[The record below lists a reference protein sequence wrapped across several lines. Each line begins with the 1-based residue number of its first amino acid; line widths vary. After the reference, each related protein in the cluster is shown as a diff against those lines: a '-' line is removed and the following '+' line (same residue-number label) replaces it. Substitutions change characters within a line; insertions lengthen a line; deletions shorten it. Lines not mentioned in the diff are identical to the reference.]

1 MKRGILSLLAIAVIG
16 VATADEKQQI
26 FLEELSRQAGFVAK
40 STGQTHALVFQQLKM
55 EDAIRERHLG
65 SRLREEFK
73 DRLTGI
79 SVEHAM
85 GSSLVV
91 RLKGD
96 APVEDRILDMDGA
109 RLVIKF
115 LTEYSHTLQELKEAQ
130 NKNHRM
136 LRSAFPNFNGSY
148 VDETTGEIVLNLY
161 SQKNDAA
168 DSIVA
173 KKAAQ
178 EILGVPVRIKIS
190 NARFMRHS
198 IKGGA
203 GINIGCTTGFAVQ
216 NKMNFSRGILSA
228 AHCDGH
234 YVTYYDPDGSSAILI
249 TQGESN
255 NATDDVKWY
264 RPYGFG
270 FFVGLVEPKFY
281 SAMSS
286 YPTTVTG
293 KITQSETQINNVV
306 CHRGITSG
314 YTCGKVVSTQHK
326 VPDDDSGLGACG
338 PSYSPVSCAET
349 WIHVE
354 PFMGGNLAPDLA
366 CASGDSG
373 GPWFSG
379 TKAAG
384 IHTGGYM
391 LQEDGECLSA
401 IYMSIDRINSLGVE
415 LLYGP

>member
-115 LTEYSHTLQELKEAQ
+115 LTGYSHTLKELKEVQ
-130 NKNHRM
+130 NTNYRS
-136 LRSAFPNFNGSY
+136 LLSAFPNFNGSY
-148 VDETTGEIVLNLY
+148 IDETTGEIVLILY
-161 SQKNDAA
+161 DQESDVYKSA
-168 DSIVA
+168 VA
-173 KKAAQ
+173 KKTAQ
-178 EILGVPVRIKIS
+178 EILGVPVRVKIS
-190 NARFMRHS
+190 NARAMRQS

-216 NKMNFSRGILSA
+216 DKKNLSRGILSA
-228 AHCDGH
+228 AHCNGN
-234 YVTYYDPDGSSAILI
+234 YVTYYDPDGSSALLVN
-249 TQGESN
+249 QGESN
-255 NATDDVKWY
+255 NATSDVRWY
-264 RPYGFG
+264 KPYGFG

-281 SAMSS
+281 GAVSS

-293 KITQSETQINNVV
+293 KIT
-306 CHRGITSG
+306 
-314 YTCGKVVSTQHK
+314 
-326 VPDDDSGLGACG
+326 
-338 PSYSPVSCAET
+338 
-349 WIHVE
+349 
-354 PFMGGNLAPDLA
+354 
-366 CASGDSG
+366 
-373 GPWFSG
+373 
-379 TKAAG
+379 
-384 IHTGGYM
+384 
-391 LQEDGECLSA
+391 
-401 IYMSIDRINSLGVE
+401 
-415 LLYGP
+415 